1 VALVGSPFPK
11 FPRRVSPEYRRIG
24 RLEVQMRKI
33 PLALLLVV
41 AVGGSAFAQDPY
53 AQPPPQPYPQP
64 QPQPAPQPPPYQ
76 GQYAPPPQQYVPQQL
91 TADEHALLQQGEIS
105 DGAHVGGAVA
115 SLFFGF
121 GVGQAV
127 QGRYSETGWIFTI
140 GEAASLAA
148 LIYGITEAFDCD
160 TNFETR
166 CNNGGG
172 GAYIAGGLIGILV
185 FRVWEV
191 VDAFGGPPKHNARV
205 RQLKMRLGMP
215 VPMYAEPK
223 LKPFVHKVRDGGQT
237 VGLQWRF

>member
-1 VALVGSPFPK
+1 
-11 FPRRVSPEYRRIG
+11 
-24 RLEVQMRKI
+24 MRKI
-33 PLALLLVV
+33 SLALLLVV

-53 AQPPPQPYPQP
+53 AQPPPPYPQPAPQP
-64 QPQPAPQPPPYQ
+64 QPQPAPQPPNYV
-76 GQYAPPPQQYVPQQL
+76 PPPQQYVPAQL
-91 TADEHALLQQGEIS
+91 SADDHALLQQGEIS

-160 TNFETR
+160 SDFGDTR
-166 CNNGGG
+166 CNSGG
-172 GAYIAGGLIGILV
+172 GAYITGGLIGLLV

-205 RQLKMRLGMP
+205 RQLKMRLGIP
-215 VPMYAEPK
+215 VPMYADQK
-223 LKPFVHKVRDGGQT
+223 VKPFLHKTRDGGNT